1 MCFQKRQSVS
11 HDIVEIRILSK
22 PLVLVVSRQ
31 RQIDAEENSSFIL
44 QLGQR
49 INSLWKQN
57 RKIYPHPQ
65 IETVENSKEIAE
77 AEFIIPPGCSIW
89 VEDGPLIC

>member
-1 MCFQKRQSVS
+1 
-11 HDIVEIRILSK
+11 
-22 PLVLVVSRQ
+22 
-31 RQIDAEENSSFIL
+31 
-44 QLGQR
+44 LGQR

-89 VEDGPLIC
+89 VEDGPLICWIYFFPYLCPAWFSSVLPQAYE